1 MKILCLGGAGKI
13 CREAVMDLAQFSDF
27 RQMTIADVNESEAHR
42 LADEIGQER
51 VDAIFLDT
59 SNTGSTVDRMRDYDI
74 VMDGT
79 TIALN
84 GQSTACIAAAGC
96 HGINLNGFGEEY
108 RFDAAFRKNGKAH
121 VPGFGMTPGVTDM
134 MLRHAADQMDRVD
147 TVRVSHGAF
156 RPIAFSPAITET
168 TTYEYDP
175 GLPGRV
181 VFENGE
187 FIQVPPFS
195 RQRDIPLPEPYGTH
209 PQWIIPHAETRTAHA
224 YLKDKGIRLIEVR
237 GTWPPENMRL
247 VKTLY
252 DWGFLNND
260 PVRVNGQTIPVMQ
273 AIAAFLQQSPRG
285 RATTLYGYALH
296 VQVIGTRGG
305 RWVEHV
311 LTHTHPPSDGSV
323 LGWEKLRAYTRNV
336 GIPMA
341 IGADLIAHGKVKSSG
356 VIMPEFAFDPHD
368 VFEQLALRKIDVHE
382 KIRFTTPPKTATDES
397 IH

>member
-13 CREAVMDLAQFSDF
+13 CREAVKDLAQFSDF
-27 RQMTIADVNESEAHR
+27 RRITIADVDESEGRR
-42 LADEIGQER
+42 LVNEIAQDR
-51 VDAIFLDT
+51 VDYLFMDITDHNSAVA
-59 SNTGSTVDRMRDYDI
+59 GMRGYDI

-84 GQSTACIAAAGC
+84 GKSTACIAAAGC

-108 RFDAAFRKNGKAH
+108 SFDAVFKQNGNVH

-175 GLPGRV
+175 QLPGRV
-181 VFENGE
+181 VFENGR
-187 FIQVPPFS
+187 FIQVPPFA
-195 RQRDIPLPEPYGTH
+195 RQRDIALPKPYGTH

-224 YLKDKGIRLIEVR
+224 YLKDKGVRLIEVR
-237 GTWPPENMRL
+237 GTWPPETMRL
-247 VKTLY
+247 VRTLY
-252 DWGFLNND
+252 DWGFLNNA
-260 PVRVNGQTIPVMQ
+260 PVRVNGQSVPVMQ
-273 AIAAFLQQSPRG
+273 AIAAFLQQSPQG
-285 RATTLYGYALH
+285 QTTDLYGYALH
-296 VQVIGTRGG
+296 VQVIGTREG

-323 LGWEKLRAYTRNV
+323 PGWKQLRAYTRNV

-341 IGADLIAHGKVKSSG
+341 IGADLIARGKVSDRG
-356 VIMPEFAFDPHD
+356 VIMPEFAFDPQD
-368 VFEQLALRKIDVHE
+368 VFEQLALREIEVHE
-382 KIRFTTPPKTATDES
+382 KIRYTTPPPFAANES
-397 IH
+397 IL

>member
-1 MKILCLGGAGKI
+1 
-13 CREAVMDLAQFSDF
+13 
-27 RQMTIADVNESEAHR
+27 
-42 LADEIGQER
+42 
-51 VDAIFLDT
+51 
-59 SNTGSTVDRMRDYDI
+59 MRDYDI

-108 RFDAAFRKNGKAH
+108 RFDVTFRHNGRVH

-134 MLRHAADQMDRVD
+134 MVRHAADQMEQVD

-175 GLPGRV
+175 DLPGRV
-181 VFENGE
+181 VFENGR

-195 RQRDIPLPEPYGTH
+195 RQRDISLPEPYGTH
-209 PQWIIPHAETRTAHA
+209 PQWIIPHAETRTVHA

-252 DWGFLNND
+252 DWGFLSNAA
-260 PVRVNGQTIPVMQ
+260 VTVKGQSVPVME
-273 AIAAFLQQSPRG
+273 AIGAYLQQSPQG
-285 RATTLYGYALH
+285 QTTDLYGYALH
-296 VQVIGTRGG
+296 VQVIGTREG

-323 LGWEKLRAYTRNV
+323 SGWEKLRAYTRNV

-341 IGADLIAHGKVKSSG
+341 IGAILIASGQPITGG

-368 VFEQLALRKIDVHE
+368 VFEQLALRKIEVHE
-382 KIRFTTPPKTATDES
+382 KIRFTPPPQNHGHEAN
-397 IH
+397 HAVA